1 MVTAPELYA
10 LQETDQALDKA
21 QARLAEIESE
31 LVESEEMILA
41 REEVDRQSS
50 VVAEIRS
57 RLTDA
62 EWSVDEVRDKASEV
76 EGKLYGGTITNP
88 KELADLNADLSSL
101 KGQVGKR
108 EDVLLGLLMDMDE
121 AESQLAA
128 KRDAYSRIEADWNVN
143 QHSLLSEKAQLEPL
157 IAELQARRDSQAP
170 SFDRSTLRLYD
181 LLRERHGGY
190 AVARVERGMCQGCRI
205 TLPVSILQKVRSGM
219 ALVQCVSC
227 ERILFAS

>member
-41 REEVDRQSS
+41 REEVDRQSAA
-50 VVAEIRS
+50 VAELRS